1 MKKDTLKEI
10 IKEID
15 ACVALKQSG
24 LSKEEVKTL
33 ADQGDLDAQ
42 LVLLVGLVSPDMEF
56 YTEEFEDEDTHEV
69 VQWPRAK
76 LLDNMLFEAEPGEVE
91 ELSKKIE
98 ALIPSQSDETLNHWF
113 AVFYQEALYPAITEE
128 LARRGDY
135 NHLARIGDF
144 YAEGFE
150 SAGYEKDKEKAR
162 EYYNK
167 ALAAGWDEEEYKNAI
182 YLLDYDPL
190 DHPKDLADDFD
201 PRESIIMIS
210 GHPLYLEQIGYMVED
225 LTKAH
230 GTPGNEY
237 GLFVPL
243 EFVFEALGFKW
254 VHNTGNL
261 MRFKRHNEPVL
272 TLEIEANRHVDEA
285 LVEAFQKAYPKL
297 TVEVVDNSPGI

>member
-1 MKKDTLKEI
+1 MIKDSLEEV

-15 ACVALKQSG
+15 ANVALKQSG
-24 LSKEEVKTL
+24 LTKEEIKPL

-56 YTEEFEDEDTHEV
+56 FTEEFEDEDTHEMI
-69 VQWPRAK
+69 QWPRAK
-76 LLDNMLFEAEPGEVE
+76 LLDNMLFEADPGEVE
-91 ELSKKIE
+91 DLSKKIE
-98 ALIPSQSDETLNHWF
+98 ALIPSQSNETLNHWF

-128 LARRGDY
+128 LAKRGEP

-150 SAGYEKDKEKAR
+150 SAGYEKDKEKAC

-167 ALAAGWDEEEYKNAI
+167 ALAAGWGEEDYKNAI
-182 YLLDYDPL
+182 YLLDYNLL
-190 DHPKDLADDFD
+190 DHPQDLADDFD
-201 PRESIIMIS
+201 PRDSIIMIS
-210 GHPLYLEQIGYMVED
+210 GHPLYLDQIGYMVED

-230 GTPGNEY
+230 GTPGNEC

-243 EFVFEALGFKW
+243 EFVFETLGVKW

-261 MRFKRHNEPVL
+261 MRFNRHSEPVL
-272 TLEIEANRHVDEA
+272 TLEIEANPHVDEA
-285 LVEAFQKAYPKL
+285 LVEAFKKAYPL
-297 TVEVVDNSPGI
+297 ITFEIVEND